1 MKDVK
6 KNLKVISHNMT
17 KQFLID
23 FTLAIVEDL
32 IVDSV
37 IQYIPN
43 QAAKTAVKISGYVG
57 YFVVAK
63 HFTKEE
69 QQSINEAVRDML
81 SRGKASEEIE
91 TEIND
96 LIEKMKMMEDSAKR
110 KSGEEPE
117 GQDA

>member
-17 KQFLID
+17 KEFLID
-23 FTLAIVEDL
+23 FTLGIVDHL

-43 QAAKTAVKISGYVG
+43 QAVKTAVKVSGYVG
-57 YFVVAK
+57 YFVAAK

-69 QQSINEAVRDML
+69 QQSINEAIRDML
-81 SRGKASEEIE
+81 SKGKTSKEIE

-96 LIEKMKMMEDSAKR
+96 LMEKMMEDSAKR

>member
-6 KNLKVISHNMT
+6 KNLKVISRNMT

-23 FTLAIVEDL
+23 CTIANAKEAV
-32 IVDSV
+32 VKTA

-43 QAAKTAVKISGYVG
+43 PAAQMATRLAGFIGYLAVANY
-57 YFVVAK
+57 
-63 HFTKEE
+63 FTKEE
-69 QQSINEAVRDML
+69 KQAMEEALTDMFDAEKTSKEL
-81 SRGKASEEIE
+81 DAEID
-91 TEIND
+91 N
-96 LIEKMKMMEDSAKR
+96 LMKKMMEDSAKR

>member
-6 KNLKVISHNMT
+6 KNLKVISRNMT
-17 KQFLID
+17 KEFLID

-43 QAAKTAVKISGYVG
+43 QAAKTVVKVSGYVG

-69 QQSINEAVRDML
+69 QQSINEAIRDML
-81 SRGKASEEIE
+81 SRSKTSKEIE

-96 LIEKMKMMEDSAKR
+96 LMDKMMEDSAKL

>member
-6 KNLKVISHNMT
+6 KNLKVISRNMT
-17 KQFLID
+17 KEFLID

-37 IQYIPN
+37 IQYVPN
-43 QAAKTAVKISGYVG
+43 QAAKTAVKVAGYVG

-69 QQSINEAVRDML
+69 QQSIKEAIRDML
-81 SRGKASEEIE
+81 SKGKTSEEIE

-96 LIEKMKMMEDSAKR
+96 LMEKMIEDSESK
-110 KSGEEPE
+110 EE
-117 GQDA
+117 DA